1 MIKATAKAI
10 RALLDEQR
18 VLSIA
23 VLVEGKP
30 YAGLLPFDVLD
41 GYSGVLV
48 HASRLSRH
56 TAGLGEGA
64 RAGVLLHEQY
74 GPGKDP
80 LQIKRASFECLVRPH
95 ESGSA
100 AWEAARDSYLERFP
114 KSRITFRL
122 GDFNLYRLEFQ
133 QGLYVGGFGRAVDI
147 EPDDI
152 PRIAT
157 LA

>member
-1 MIKATAKAI
+1 MIKATAQAI
-10 RALLDEQR
+10 RTLLDEQR

-23 VLVEGKP
+23 VLVEGTP

-74 GPGKDP
+74 GPEKDP
-80 LQIKRASFECLVRPH
+80 LQLKRASFECLDD
-95 ESGSA
+95 
-100 AWEAARDSYLERFP
+100 WKAARDSYLERFP

-122 GDFNLYRLEFQ
+122 GDFNLYRLEFR

-147 EPDDI
+147 EPEDI
-152 PRIAT
+152 PKIAT